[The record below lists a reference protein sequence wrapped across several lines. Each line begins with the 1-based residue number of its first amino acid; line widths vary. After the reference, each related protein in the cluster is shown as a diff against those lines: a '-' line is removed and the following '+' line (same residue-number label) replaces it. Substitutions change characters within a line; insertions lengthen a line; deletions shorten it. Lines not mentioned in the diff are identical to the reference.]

1 MNKNALNETRPITS
15 SWYNVFSYWTFSK
28 SGIFGFF
35 LPTVYFLWLSC
46 FVVIPLLL
54 NKRWAIVA
62 LTIGLKVKTTT
73 TWSKWHFWIIL
84 YIFINM
90 IHFTMSK
97 LKKKYLRVKVTVI
110 DEQPEPSFFF
120 FWRSASIKLV
130 FRNLKNH

>member
-97 LKKKYLRVKVTVI
+97 LKKILEGESHSDWWTTRTFFLFLLKICLN
-110 DEQPEPSFFF
+110 QASF
-120 FWRSASIKLV
+120 
-130 FRNLKNH
+130 